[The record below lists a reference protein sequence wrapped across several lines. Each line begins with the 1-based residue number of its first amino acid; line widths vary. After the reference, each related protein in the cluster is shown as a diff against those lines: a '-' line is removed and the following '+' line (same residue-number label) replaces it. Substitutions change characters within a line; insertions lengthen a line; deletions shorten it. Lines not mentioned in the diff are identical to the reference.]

1 MARFELIG
9 RIVSHLH
16 MLSDEALQDLL
27 TELEGDITDE
37 TLEVITYSE
46 NDTEH
51 LLSNPSNAEDLQQA
65 VKELNGQN
73 LLIPETEH
81 AA

>member
-1 MARFELIG
+1 MVRLRTIE
-9 RIVSHLH
+9 RIVDRLQ

-27 TELEGDITDE
+27 TELESDITDE
-37 TLEVITYSE
+37 TLEAITYGD

-51 LLSNPSNAEDLQQA
+51 LLSHPSNAEDLQQTLH
-65 VKELNGQN
+65 ELNEQN

-81 AA
+81 AV

>member
-9 RIVSHLH
+9 RIVNRLH

-27 TELEGDITDE
+27 TELEGDITDK
-37 TLEVITYSE
+37 TLEVITYGA

-51 LLSNPSNAEDLQQA
+51 LLSNLCNAEDLQRA
-65 VKELNGQN
+65 IEELNGRD